1 MSTLIKVYCTD
12 SEKVD
17 IKKMAK
23 AAGYSKLS
31 HYLRDAALNESSRM
45 VLTELIGYMVQMLD
59 SDFHTEEKGNT
70 KTALFAIA
78 QSLLDNKPIKQAR
91 ADIAEVFWND
101 HQSHTG
107 EQRIQSL
114 PIRS

>member
-45 VLTELIGYMVQMLD
+45 MLTELIGYMVQMLD
-59 SDFHTEEKGNT
+59 SDLHTEEKGNT
-70 KTALFAIA
+70 KTAAITN
-78 QSLLDNKPIKQAR
+78 SKPIDAIS
-91 ADIAEVFWND
+91 AD
-101 HQSHTG
+101 
-107 EQRIQSL
+107 
-114 PIRS
+114 